1 MLFLLFFFVV
11 LIYIYLIFVIVLSMF
26 IKFIVRNCF
35 YVGIDSFIVEKKMI
49 IYKINIFYFFYE
61 IKNFVCFM

>member
-35 YVGIDSFIVEKKMI
+35 YVGIDSFIVEKK
-49 IYKINIFYFFYE
+49 ND
-61 IKNFVCFM
+61 NL

>member
-35 YVGIDSFIVEKKMI
+35 YVGIDSFFVEKKMI
-49 IYKINIFYFFYE
+49 IYKINIFYVFYE